1 MSRPGEVVN
10 IVLGGLGGQGI
21 VTASDIL
28 AGAAFNAG
36 HDVKKSEIHGMSQR
50 GGSVS
55 SDVRFGPQV
64 HSPMVPH
71 GEADFLLISEGSQVT
86 PNRHRLHPAGRLITP
101 EAVPQLLQEDD
112 PERAARAARMVNVA
126 LLGVL
131 SVHLS
136 LPEAAWNEAMREHLP
151 ERLLEMN
158 SRTFRQARGIEAIF
172 GGLTG
177 DRTHPAKQ

>member
-1 MSRPGEVVN
+1 MSRPGDVVN
-10 IVLGGLGGQGI
+10 VVIAGLGGQGI

-28 AGAAFNAG
+28 AEAAFTAG

-55 SDVRFGPQV
+55 SDVRFGAQV

-71 GEADFLLISEGSQVT
+71 GEADFLLISEATQVAA
-86 PNRHRLHPAGRLITP
+86 NRHRLHPEGRLITP
-101 EAVPQLLQEDD
+101 EAVPQLFQEAD

-131 SVHLS
+131 SAHLAI
-136 LPEAAWNEAMREHLP
+136 PEATWLEAIRSHLP
-151 ERLLEMN
+151 ERLHEMN
-158 SRTFRQARGIEAIF
+158 GRAFHQARGIEAIF
-172 GGLTG
+172 GSLTG
-177 DRTHPAKQ
+177 DRRHPATQ